1 MQTITL
7 EVQDRAKALLL
18 LEAAL
23 QKQAAYVTLGIE
35 KTRKRLVEFEQK
47 YGCRLDEVDEVD
59 RTLPRIDPFDR
70 VEWEG
75 ESEMLRRLEVEQQ
88 VLKTVRVCG

>member
-7 EVQDRAKALLL
+7 EVQDKTKTIPL

-23 QKQAAYVTLGIE
+23 QKQAVQVALGIG
-35 KTRKRLVEFEQK
+35 KTRKRLAGFEQK
-47 YGCRLDEVDEVD
+47 YGCRLEDVDP
-59 RTLPRIDPFDR
+59 TAPPIDPLDR

-75 ESEMLRRLEVEQQ
+75 ESEMLQRLEKEQE
-88 VLKTVRVCG
+88 VLKAIRVCA

>member
-7 EVQDRAKALLL
+7 EVQDKAKAIPL

-23 QKQAAYVTLGIE
+23 QRHAVQVALGIE
-35 KTRKRLVEFEQK
+35 KTRKRLTEFEQK
-47 YGCRLDEVDEVD
+47 YGCRLEEVEH
-59 RTLPRIDPFDR
+59 TAPHIDPLDR

-75 ESEMLRRLEVEQQ
+75 ESEMLQRLEAEQE
-88 VLKTVRVCG
+88 VLKAVRVCA

>member
-7 EVQDRAKALLL
+7 EVQDKAKTIPL

-23 QKQAAYVTLGIE
+23 QKQAAQVVLGIG
-35 KTRKRLVEFEQK
+35 KTRKRLVEFELK
-47 YGCRLDEVDEVD
+47 YGCRLEEVDHIA
-59 RTLPRIDPFDR
+59 PHIDPLDR

-75 ESEMLRRLEVEQQ
+75 ESEMLQRLEAEQEM
-88 VLKTVRVCG
+88 LKAVRVCA